1 MRHVRVGVVLLATVL
16 WSALAHAQTAIRYGG
31 DANFRPFEWL
41 DEHQKPT
48 GFQVELIREVAQ
60 ALGRP
65 VEISLG
71 PWPRVR
77 EDLLR
82 DRLDAVAMFDL
93 PERRELFDFS
103 KGFAVQYSEI
113 FVRAGSA
120 RRETLDSLAG
130 AVVVIQDGALAEDY
144 LTAKGIAATFIRCP
158 DEREAMRVLSRGT
171 GDAAVLTHFG
181 ARHAMLQ
188 DEIDNVIS
196 TSPPVLESS
205 VCFAVRKGNSA
216 MLEALNQ
223 GLDRV
228 RDSQHFERLAQ
239 RWFAEHDRPT
249 ISIRKALRYASWVIG
264 PLLVVTV
271 GVLFWNRALRG
282 RVEAR
287 TVELQRE
294 LLERRRAEA
303 SLAESESRFRLALQ
317 GSPISVADQDLEL
330 RYTWVHNPPA
340 GLSPIAMIGKTDAE
354 VFRGSAGQ
362 RLAELKARVA
372 STGSAGRLDVTHAA
386 GGQTFALDVLAEP
399 RRDASG
405 AVVGVMSAVVDV
417 TPARLAEQRR
427 VELDRRVRQ
436 AQKLESLA
444 LLAGGIAHDFNNL
457 LAGILGNASLL
468 KSELPPTSD
477 AHVHAST
484 VEQAARR
491 AADLTHQLLA
501 YSGHGSTRISD
512 VNLSALAEETLRV
525 IHASLPAGTRV
536 QTAFAAGLPTVR
548 ADATQVGQVV
558 LNIIKNAS
566 DSLPAGGGSIRVSTR
581 ISRLDE
587 ADIETADVGSA
598 AEPGEFA
605 CVEVVDDGHGI
616 DAHTRSR
623 LFDPFYSTRGSGRGL
638 GLSVVAGVVRRHS
651 GIIHVTS
658 APGKGTTF
666 LVCFP
671 LAKSPPADPS
681 LPMQSGL
688 WATGSRLGGLAQT
701 RRVLVAEDNEAVRS
715 VVARSLERA
724 GYEVV
729 AVGDASTALDR
740 MRSAPAPF
748 DCAVLDQRLPD
759 RPGAQLLAML
769 REKRARLPGV
779 LISGAEDSQAM
790 VLAAAD
796 GPSAFLRKPFLPDEL
811 VKAVEDILAV

>member
-1 MRHVRVGVVLLATVL
+1 MRRVPVGAVLLTTVL
-16 WSALAHAQTAIRYGG
+16 WSAIAHAQAPIRYGG

-41 DEHQKPT
+41 GDDHKPT
-48 GFQVELIREVAQ
+48 GFQIDLIREVGR

-71 PWPRVR
+71 PWPKVR
-77 EDLLR
+77 DDLLH

-93 PERRELFDFS
+93 PERREMFDFS

-113 FVRAGSA
+113 FVRTGTMK
-120 RRETLDSLAG
+120 RETLESLAG
-130 AVVVIQDGALAEDY
+130 SVVVVQDGALAEDY
-144 LTAKGIAATFIRCP
+144 LRAKGIAATFIRCP

-188 DEIDNVIS
+188 DEIGNVIS
-196 TSPPVLESS
+196 TSPPVLESN
-205 VCFAVRKGNSA
+205 VCFAVRKGNHT
-216 MLEALNQ
+216 MLDELNQ
-223 GLDRV
+223 GLGRV
-228 RDSQHFERLAQ
+228 RASQGFERLSQ
-239 RWFAEHDRPT
+239 TWFAEHDRPT
-249 ISIRKALRYASWVIG
+249 ISIRRALRYAAWTIA
-264 PLLVVTV
+264 PLLAITL
-271 GVLFWNRALRG
+271 GVLLWNRSLRG

-287 TVELQRE
+287 TLDLQRE

-317 GSPISVADQDLEL
+317 GSPISVADQDQDL

-340 GLSPIAMIGKTDAE
+340 GLAPISMIGKTDAE
-354 VFRGSAGQ
+354 VFPGSAGQ
-362 RLAELKARVA
+362 KLTDLKSRVA
-372 STGSAGRLDVTHAA
+372 STGSPGRVDITCNP
-386 GGQTFALDVLAEP
+386 GGQTHALDVLAEP

-405 AVVGVMSAVVDV
+405 RVVGVMSAVVDV
-417 TPARLAEQRR
+417 TTARLAEQRR
-427 VELDRRVRQ
+427 VELERRVRQ

-491 AADLTHQLLA
+491 AADLTQQLLA

-512 VNLSALAEETLRV
+512 VNLSTLAEETLRV
-525 IHASLPAGTRV
+525 IRASLPAGAHV
-536 QTAFAAGLPTVR
+536 ETAFAPGLPTVR
-548 ADATQVGQVV
+548 ADATQLGQVV
-558 LNIIKNAS
+558 LNIIKNAG
-566 DSLPAGGGSIRVSTR
+566 DSLPAGGGAIRVSTHV
-581 ISRLDE
+581 SRLDE

-605 CVEVVDDGHGI
+605 CVEVIDSGHGI

-638 GLSVVAGVVRRHS
+638 GLSVVAGVIRRHS

-688 WATGSRLGGLAQT
+688 WATGSRLGGLAQK

-729 AVGDASTALDR
+729 SVGDAASALDR
-740 MRSAPAPF
+740 MRSTPEPF

-769 REKRARLPGV
+769 REKRPRLPGV

-790 VLAAAD
+790 LLAASD
-796 GPSAFLRKPFLPDEL
+796 GPAAFLRKPFLPDEL